1 MAARAASR
9 YDALV
14 ERLMTRRG
22 PPPGARHQCVR
33 VGISLRGGSARALP
47 SRTMARFGAVAT
59 SANRRLGA
67 SRQVSPLG
75 EDFTPSPPSP
85 GARSQGGEVGVLRE
99 WTRVSH
105 VPGAH
110 RVSGNCNHV
119 DETLEMRYTSLRTA
133 YPFPPRELPHT
144 LGVRVQR
151 GHSEPLLPSH
161 HSPVCL
167 FGPWPPSLSQDPR
180 TGSRLASGRWHLVP
194 PYACEPSRPIR
205 VWDAMSRGWSGG
217 LTQGRSRW
225 ERGRRLQRTQ
235 QLSGV
240 PFRCSEMCPDVC

>member
-1 MAARAASR
+1 
-9 YDALV
+9 
-14 ERLMTRRG
+14 MTRRG

-33 VGISLRGGSARALP
+33 VGISLRGGSARALH
-47 SRTMARFGAVAT
+47 SSTMARLGAVAT

-161 HSPVCL
+161 HSPACL
-167 FGPWPPSLSQDPR
+167 FGPWLSSLSQRPAHRFQTRQWAVAPR
-180 TGSRLASGRWHLVP
+180 ATICLRTEPTYKGLGCDVAWLEWWAYPGSIEVGEGSEVIADSAAQRCPVSVLEMRP
-194 PYACEPSRPIR
+194 DAC
-205 VWDAMSRGWSGG
+205 
-217 LTQGRSRW
+217 
-225 ERGRRLQRTQ
+225 
-235 QLSGV
+235 
-240 PFRCSEMCPDVC
+240 